1 MSKNTSTCLQKVL
14 RSRQQNLRQTIDLP
28 NKLRPPAPSRC
39 YADPSG
45 R

>member
-1 MSKNTSTCLQKVL
+1 MQYWNFGQRHLNIPLSEYG
-14 RSRQQNLRQTIDLP
+14 ILP
-28 NKLRPPAPSRC
+28 NKLRPPAPPRC